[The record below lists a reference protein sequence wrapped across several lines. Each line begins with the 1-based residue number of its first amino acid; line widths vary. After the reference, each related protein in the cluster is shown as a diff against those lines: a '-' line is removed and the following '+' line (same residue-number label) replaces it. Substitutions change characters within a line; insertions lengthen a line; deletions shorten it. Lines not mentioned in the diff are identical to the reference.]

1 MLQRRSTS
9 TLPGRANSSCGSG
22 PSCCTTTAR
31 SLMSG
36 STLLRAPR
44 LSRQPTLP
52 LRAAPPHNKPK
63 LSYVGVRASELASS
77 QP

>member
-1 MLQRRSTS
+1 
-9 TLPGRANSSCGSG
+9 
-22 PSCCTTTAR
+22 
-31 SLMSG
+31 MSG

-63 LSYVGVRASELASS
+63 LSYVGVRASELAMPCHSTTPTAARVHHAPCTS
-77 QP
+77 CLTAPHT